1 MNVRG
6 FLIQVALW
14 ATLAVATPAVAQTYE
29 DGLVAFDKGDFAT
42 AAAYWQPLADGGNA
56 KAQHGLGML
65 YEAGLGVPAQDY
77 ERAAS
82 YYRMAA
88 AQGEVASSNNL
99 ALMYAAGRGVPQDFG
114 QAAQLWASAAE
125 AGSSMAQ
132 FNLGLLYFR
141 GSGMDAPNY
150 NEAAWWFGKAAENG
164 SIDGQF
170 AMGELFAQGL
180 GVPQNLAEAE
190 RWYKLAAGG
199 GQQAARQ
206 RLLEIQSGTFPPAT
220 GDEIP
225 GPEGMMLPQVAP
237 DTVVAEDASESVV
250 IDEAT
255 GEAVVVETDEEEIV
269 AESEPVE
276 IVEETEVEV
285 EEVVTRE
292 SVELPSDTPIAAAPT
307 GVTYA
312 PAPSASDVGAT
323 QTAAATVEPVAS
335 DPMADVAIV
344 QWPETAPAAAP
355 VTEVTTAP
363 ISEVATAPA
372 SEVSTEP
379 ATEVTSS
386 EVTTTEVTTVDVTNA
401 PIVNTVTAPAPE
413 ADTGSGIYLLL
424 GQSISTEDGLRTWSE
439 LQRDHP
445 EQLGALSSKL
455 VPRGDGSLLILGGP
469 LPSPDAGNRICMS
482 LAQRDMS
489 VECYVISN

>member
-6 FLIQVALW
+6 FLIPFVLCV
-14 ATLAVATPAVAQTYE
+14 TLAGATPALAQSYA

-88 AQGEVASSNNL
+88 AQGEIASANNL
-99 ALMYAAGRGVPQDFG
+99 ALMYADGRGVPRDYG
-114 QAAQLWASAAE
+114 QAAQLWTKAAE
-125 AGSSMAQ
+125 AGNSMAQ

-150 NEAAWWFGKAAENG
+150 NEAAWWFGKSAESG

-199 GQQAARQ
+199 GQQAAQQ
-206 RLLEIQSGTFPPAT
+206 RLVEMQSGTFPPAT
-220 GDEIP
+220 GDAVP
-225 GPEGMMLPQVAP
+225 GPEGMILPQVGP
-237 DTVVAEDASESVV
+237 ETVVAEDTSEMV
-250 IDEAT
+250 IVDEAT
-255 GEAVVVETDEEEIV
+255 GEDVVVEADEEEIV
-269 AESEPVE
+269 EVDEDEPVE
-276 IVEETEVEV
+276 VVEEAEATVDVED
-285 EEVVTRE
+285 VVTRE
-292 SVELPSDTPIAAAPT
+292 SVELPSDAPIAAAPS

-312 PAPSASDVGAT
+312 PGPSAGEAGTTTQSAVTTVQQVAT
-323 QTAAATVEPVAS
+323 APVPDA
-335 DPMADVAIV
+335 
-344 QWPETAPAAAP
+344 APAAVP

-363 ISEVATAPA
+363 I
-372 SEVSTEP
+372 
-379 ATEVTSS
+379 
-386 EVTTTEVTTVDVTNA
+386 
-401 PIVNTVTAPAPE
+401 VNTVTAPVPE
-413 ADTGSGIYLLL
+413 EASDSGFYLLL
-424 GQSISTEDGLRTWSE
+424 GQSISTDDGLRTWSE
-439 LQRDHP
+439 LQREHP

-469 LPSPDAGNRICMS
+469 LPSPDAGKRICMS
-482 LAQRDMS
+482 LAQRDVS
-489 VECYVISN
+489 VECYVINN

>member
-6 FLIQVALW
+6 FLFQFVLCAMF
-14 ATLAVATPAVAQTYE
+14 AGATPALAQTYE

-42 AAAYWQPLADGGNA
+42 AAAFWQPLADKGNA

-77 ERAAS
+77 ERAAN

-88 AQGEVASSNNL
+88 AQGEVASANNL
-99 ALMYAAGRGVPQDFG
+99 ALMYASGRGVPQDFG
-114 QAAQLWASAAE
+114 QAAQLWTMAAE
-125 AGSSMAQ
+125 AGNSMAQ

-141 GSGMDAPNY
+141 GSGLDAPNY
-150 NEAAWWFGKAAENG
+150 NEAAWWFGKAAEGG

-190 RWYKLAAGG
+190 RWYTLAAGG

-206 RLLEIQSGTFPPAT
+206 RLVEMQSGTFPPAT
-220 GDEIP
+220 GGDAVP

-237 DTVVAEDASESVV
+237 DTVVAEDASETV
-250 IDEAT
+250 IVDEAT
-255 GEAVVVETDEEEIV
+255 GEEVVVESGEETVEGDDI
-269 AESEPVE
+269 EPVE
-276 IVEETEVEV
+276 VIEEAAVDD

-292 SVELPSDTPIAAAPT
+292 SVELPSDAPIAAAPT

-312 PAPSASDVGAT
+312 PDPSAGEVGTT
-323 QTAAATVEPVAS
+323 QTAAATVQAVANDPVA
-335 DPMADVAIV
+335 DVPIV
-344 QWPETAPAAAP
+344 AWPETAPAAAP
-355 VTEVTTAP
+355 VTAVTT
-363 ISEVATAPA
+363 E
-372 SEVSTEP
+372 
-379 ATEVTSS
+379 
-386 EVTTTEVTTVDVTNA
+386 

-413 ADTGSGIYLLL
+413 EPADSGFYLLL

-439 LQRDHP
+439 LQRAHP
-445 EQLGALSSKL
+445 EQLGALASKL

-469 LPSPDAGNRICMS
+469 VPSPDAGNRICMS
-482 LAQRDMS
+482 LAQRDVS
-489 VECYVISN
+489 VECYVITN